1 VLLIDAD
8 LRKPSLHQVFHV
20 RNVDGLIECLTSERE
35 QPLPVIETS
44 PYLDVVVAGAPDS
57 DPMSALTSG
66 RMRRLLGEAA
76 ETYDWVIIDT
86 PPVVLLPDANLLA
99 AMADSAILVIGAGS
113 TPHKLVM
120 RAVEALGRERILGVV
135 LNRVDRSLLVG
146 GYGYGYGY
154 GPKHG
159 RGART
164 EKAGNG

>member
-1 VLLIDAD
+1 
-8 LRKPSLHQVFHV
+8 
-20 RNVDGLIECLTSERE
+20 
-35 QPLPVIETS
+35 
-44 PYLDVVVAGAPDS
+44 
-57 DPMSALTSG
+57 
-66 RMRRLLGEAA
+66 MRRLLGEAA